1 MGKKK
6 SSQKTAGACEQDRTR
21 NLARLKRI
29 EGQVRGIAQMVEGDR
44 YCVDVLTQIAATQSA
59 LRSVGKELLRHHLKH
74 CVADAARLGE
84 QEFNTASDE
93 LIEMLYKNAR

>member
-6 SSQKTAGACEQDRTR
+6 SSQKTAGACEHDRAK

-29 EGQVRGIAQMVEGDR
+29 EGQVRGVAQMVEDDR
-44 YCVDVLTQIAATQSA
+44 YCVDVLTQIAAVQSA

-74 CVADAARLGE
+74 CVADAARLGKDD
-84 QEFNTASDE
+84 FSAASDE